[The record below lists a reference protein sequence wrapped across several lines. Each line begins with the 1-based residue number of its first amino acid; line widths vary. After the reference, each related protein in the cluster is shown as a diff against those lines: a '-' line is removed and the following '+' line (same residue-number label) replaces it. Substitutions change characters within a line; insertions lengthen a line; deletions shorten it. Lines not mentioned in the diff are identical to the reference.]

1 MTTNRAPDRQ
11 LDRFAEARERIRRE
25 REAEHDTLAR
35 IVATLSDTDAAKFAA
50 LHADAARLDRAV
62 RELITAGSDLAER
75 IRLANAKAKPG
86 KRSANRTAHDE
97 GRGGNGRP
105 RSNAAPNAEGP
116 RGRTPTPE
124 PTGTGE
130 GSASKSAH
138 PPHGVSSAVG
148 AVPGGELR

>member
-1 MTTNRAPDRQ
+1 MTTRAPDRQ
-11 LDRFAEARERIRRE
+11 LDRFAEARERIRRV
-25 REAEHDTLAR
+25 REAEHDTLADL
-35 IVATLSDTDAAKFAA
+35 IASLDDATAARFAA
-50 LHADAARLDRAV
+50 LHHASAQVDLAI
-62 RELITAGSDLAER
+62 RELVTAGSDLAER

-86 KRSANRTAHDE
+86 KRSAHRTAHE
-97 GRGGNGRP
+97 GRGGNGRT
-105 RSNAAPNAEGP
+105 RSNAPNAEGP

-138 PPHGVSSAVG
+138 PSHGVSSAVA